1 MIKITTIYV
10 INGHSPQVGQWDLEA
25 YTDFS
30 KAREAF
36 NEYIYEYDAVETGE
50 NFADTKDGN
59 TKFWIDE
66 IEVKLDVNAIAIGAR
81 VTT

>member
-1 MIKITTIYV
+1 MIKITIYV
-10 INGHSPQVGQWDLEA
+10 INGYSPQVGQWDLEA
-25 YTDFS
+25 YTDFNE
-30 KAREAF
+30 ARKAF
-36 NEYIYEYDAVETGE
+36 NEYIYEYGAVETGE

-66 IEVKLDVNAIAIGAR
+66 IEINLNVDVNAIGAR